1 MSGNIFPVSMPKW
14 GMTMEEG
21 KVTDWLISEG
31 GAVNEGDEIVEIETD
46 KISNVVESQTS
57 GILVRHLVVEGST
70 YKVGSLIGGIID
82 GDVKEDE
89 IDNFIKK
96 FESEEKIKTE
106 LNKKDQER
114 LEELYS
120 LIDKRY
126 DSTNYINQHSVLSK
140 IEKSLESEILTEKI
154 AQKSRPSLTLSNLRS
169 ELNYTLKQITEE
181 FRVLRSQIIEQSGK
195 MLQEDSSNNASN
207 EIRRLRKGGIDPLD
221 IPAFLKKQAYEE
233 DVNEEEIPMQDADP
247 GVMKSVSMA
256 SSEMPAAS
264 RAEPSL
270 NLELNNLKADIERIQ
285 EYLRQMEQLYLK
297 EFRGMR
303 EDLNR
308 INEIE
313 VKMETIERS
322 LKKIIEN
329 QEFELEAARKLMGL
343 KMPPKK
349 KY

>member
-1 MSGNIFPVSMPKW
+1 MVDSK
-14 GMTMEEG
+14 
-21 KVTDWLISEG
+21 K
-31 GAVNEGDEIVEIETD
+31 
-46 KISNVVESQTS
+46 K
-57 GILVRHLVVEGST
+57 LV
-70 YKVGSLIGGIID
+70 
-82 GDVKEDE
+82 
-89 IDNFIKK
+89 
-96 FESEEKIKTE
+96 

-114 LEELYS
+114 LDELYS

-126 DSTNYINQHSVLSK
+126 DSTQYINQHSVLSK
-140 IEKSLESEILTEKI
+140 IEKSLDSEIQTEKI
-154 AQKSRPSLTLSNLRS
+154 AQKIRPSLTLSNLRS

-195 MLQEDSSNNASN
+195 MLQEDSSNKASN

-221 IPAFLKKQAYEE
+221 IPAFLRNQAYEK
-233 DVNEEEIPMQDADP
+233 DVSEEEIPTQESDQS
-247 GVMKSVSMA
+247 VMSSASMA
-256 SSEMPAAS
+256 SSEIPAAS

-285 EYLRQMEQLYLK
+285 EYLKQMEQLYLK

-313 VKMETIERS
+313 FKMETIERS